1 MSDKRYIVT
10 GEYVT
15 MQTTNQLTGEPL
27 LLGYYRGQLLP
38 EDITEESIEHHL
50 STRQIE
56 EVAVDNDGAM
66 TNPEQVEDLR
76 QTDPSEAY
84 VTDGLGEPNR
94 MPGYTPAAADEPD
107 KAADEADKAAD
118 EAPTDAR
125 QDDLPEP
132 KRTADRAAWVE
143 YAVSKGA
150 DRSDIEAQNP
160 SKADLIA
167 AWGTPRS

>member
-15 MQTTNQLTGEPL
+15 MQTTNQLTGEPV

-38 EDITEESIEHHL
+38 GDITEESIEHHL
-50 STRQIE
+50 STGQIE

-66 TNPEQVEDLR
+66 TEPEQAEDLR

-84 VTDGLGEPNR
+84 VTDGLGEPNK
-94 MPGYTPAAADEPD
+94 MPGYTPTAADEP
-107 KAADEADKAAD
+107 DKAAD

-125 QDDLPEP
+125 QDALPEP
-132 KRTADRAAWVE
+132 RRNADRDAWVE

-150 DRSDIEAQNP
+150 DRGDIEAQNP